1 MAIESYVVSVNDP
14 KRVVKKSREE
24 AYNLY
29 ETSSFFSSSTLE
41 SQSL

>member
-1 MAIESYVVSVNDP
+1 MAIESYVVSV

-29 ETSSFFSSSTLE
+29 ETSSFFSTLE